1 MDSEQLRELH
11 RYLIKKE
18 PQHWMCNAAAAED
31 AGRCMSKLFLQVISR
46 SHCAWMM
53 RMACRRSDK
62 VTNRL
67 PNNSLTK
74 AFMQLLI
81 N

>member
-1 MDSEQLRELH
+1 MR
-11 RYLIKKE
+11 
-18 PQHWMCNAAAAED
+18 NAAAA
-31 AGRCMSKLFLQVISR
+31 AVACRSINKLLAQSLCM
-46 SHCAWMM
+46 MT